1 MNLDEHWYVLLTI
14 RSKEEE
20 VCKYLNENEGIFAF
34 SPKME
39 FYHRVSK
46 QIQQRTLFGGYVFV
60 VSKLSQVEVD
70 RIFRKFPLES
80 VFIHELKYKE
90 DISALT
96 DEEIRMS
103 YGVLLNN
110 KIHVTRGPLV
120 NMDDYIIISN
130 NKDKLKK
137 ALNEIEYILNK
148 KYKLNIN
155 KNETNIY
162 DSYHGFEYLGYMFY
176 IRNNKT
182 IIKIK
187 SSNKRRRDNNI
198 KKINYLYK
206 NNCISYQKYFNS
218 MNNYNNS
225 YKYIK

>member
-1 MNLDEHWYVLLTI
+1 MWIKKRKRQRLIYHFNRFDTNKQPPYTFSIGNERVLYMNLDEHWYVLLTI
-14 RSKEEE
+14 RSKEQE

-96 DEEIRMS
+96 DEEIRILTMLMDDKKILRMS
-103 YGVLLNN
+103 YGILLNN

-120 NMDDYIIISN
+120 NMDDYII
-130 NKDKLKK
+130 KYDKHNRL
-137 ALNEIEYILNK
+137 ATLNLNFLNQIWKVGVTLIEQCDKMDVLR
-148 KYKLNIN
+148 
-155 KNETNIY
+155 TCP
-162 DSYHGFEYLGYMFY
+162 FFMYLQTCLM
-176 IRNNKT
+176 
-182 IIKIK
+182 
-187 SSNKRRRDNNI
+187 
-198 KKINYLYK
+198 
-206 NNCISYQKYFNS
+206 
-218 MNNYNNS
+218 
-225 YKYIK
+225 

>member
-46 QIQQRTLFGGYVFV
+46 QIQLRTLFGGYVFV

-96 DEEIRMS
+96 DEEKILRMS

-120 NMDDYIIISN
+120 NMDDYII
-130 NKDKLKK
+130 KYDKHNRL
-137 ALNEIEYILNK
+137 ATLNLNFLNQIWKVGVTLIE
-148 KYKLNIN
+148 
-155 KNETNIY
+155 
-162 DSYHGFEYLGYMFY
+162 
-176 IRNNKT
+176 
-182 IIKIK
+182 
-187 SSNKRRRDNNI
+187 
-198 KKINYLYK
+198 
-206 NNCISYQKYFNS
+206 
-218 MNNYNNS
+218 
-225 YKYIK
+225 

>member
-20 VCKYLNENEGIFAF
+20 VCKYLNENEGIFAL

-46 QIQQRTLFGGYVFV
+46 QIQLRTLFGGYVFV

-96 DEEIRMS
+96 DEEIRILTMLMDEKKILRMS

-110 KIHVTRGPLV
+110 KIHVTRGPFV
-120 NMDDYIIISN
+120 NMDDYII
-130 NKDKLKK
+130 KYDKHNRL
-137 ALNEIEYILNK
+137 ATLNLNFLNQIWKVGVTLIE
-148 KYKLNIN
+148 
-155 KNETNIY
+155 
-162 DSYHGFEYLGYMFY
+162 
-176 IRNNKT
+176 
-182 IIKIK
+182 
-187 SSNKRRRDNNI
+187 
-198 KKINYLYK
+198 
-206 NNCISYQKYFNS
+206 
-218 MNNYNNS
+218 
-225 YKYIK
+225 